1 MLKIGRMRFFSFL
14 VFTAVNTDQGTTS
27 SRADRLGKG
36 LLAPC
41 TPGPC
46 PIGKSRPGAADGAAA
61 AADFALPGAGCEPR
75 GDDSVCAC
83 KPAAARKSP
92 QASAPQHATA
102 PAPRNA
108 VREVDKPVS
117 GWAFMGCS

>member
-1 MLKIGRMRFFSFL
+1 MLKIGRMRFLSFL
-14 VFTAVNTDQGTTS
+14 VFTAVSTDQGTTS

-46 PIGKSRPGAADGAAA
+46 PIGKSRPDADGA
-61 AADFALPGAGCEPR
+61 AADFALPGAGCAPR

-83 KPAAARKSP
+83 KPAAASNSP

-102 PAPRNA
+102 PALRNA